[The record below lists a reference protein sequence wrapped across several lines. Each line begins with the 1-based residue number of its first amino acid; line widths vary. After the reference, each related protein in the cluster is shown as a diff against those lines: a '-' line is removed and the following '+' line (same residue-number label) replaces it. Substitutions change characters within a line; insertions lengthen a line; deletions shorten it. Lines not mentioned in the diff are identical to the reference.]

1 MNHWL
6 TEELAQQACVELE
19 RELDALR
26 LQNQCDTLHVSWS
39 LTTRIALTISDWLIA
54 TGEKIQLRYDKAA
67 QVSPWVENRKFA
79 R

>member
-6 TEELAQQACVELE
+6 TEELTRQACADRE

-26 LQNQCDTLHVSWS
+26 LLNQCDTLRVNWS
-39 LTTRIALTISDWLIA
+39 LTTRIALIISDWLIT
-54 TGEKIQLRYDKAA
+54 TGEKIQIRYEKAA
-67 QVSPWVENRKFA
+67 PVSPWVENRKFA